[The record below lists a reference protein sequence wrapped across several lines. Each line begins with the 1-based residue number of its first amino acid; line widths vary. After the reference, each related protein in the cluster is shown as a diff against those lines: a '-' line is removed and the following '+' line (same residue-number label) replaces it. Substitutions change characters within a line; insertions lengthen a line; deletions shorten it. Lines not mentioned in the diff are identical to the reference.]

1 MTLIPMQFHLPNMM
15 LATPEM
21 FLLAG
26 ACFVL
31 LADLFVKDSQRF
43 ITYLLA
49 QIVLLVTAGLVLFGT
64 SEMNLIIAESFQT
77 TGTLS
82 VSAFSDMFVLD
93 PMARV
98 LKVSIL
104 LITAAVFV
112 YSRDYLRSRQ
122 MYKGEYFALGLF
134 AVLGMM
140 IMVSAKTM
148 LLIYLGLELLSL
160 AMYAMVAFRR
170 NDGRASEA
178 AMKYFVLGAIASG
191 MLLYGMSIIYGV
203 SGSLH
208 LDHIAV
214 YMKDHPVMQNMGL
227 LLGLSFIIVGLGFK
241 LGVVPFHMWVPDVY
255 DGSPTAVTLFLGAA
269 PKIAAFAMVIRL
281 LVEGLGDMVQ
291 GWQQILAILAALSLL
306 AGNIIAIAQTN
317 IKRMLAYST
326 ISHMGF
332 VVMGILA
339 GSQTGYAASMFYV
352 ITYAIIAM
360 GGFAVVILLSRDGEE
375 ADQLADLKGLSSR
388 HPWYAFMMMLFLF
401 AMAGVPPTVGFY
413 AKLSVINA
421 VVDAQGANLI
431 WLAVFA
437 VVMSVVGAYY
447 YLRAIKLMYFDE
459 PDNVNSNQDNKDL
472 TSGNYSQSAALDIS
486 VPIKAPWDFSVLL
499 SVNGLAVLLLGIL
512 PGALMSLC
520 VWAIQASL

>member
-1 MTLIPMQFHLPNMM
+1 MLLFSLIPMEFSLPNIL

-26 ACFVL
+26 TCFVL
-31 LADLFVKDSQRF
+31 LADLFVKDSQRI
-43 ITYLLA
+43 ITYLLT
-49 QIVLLVTAGLVLFGT
+49 QIVLLVTAGLVFFGT
-64 SEMNLIIAESFQT
+64 NEMNLIVAESIQT
-77 TGTLS
+77 TGSAS
-82 VSAFSDMFVLD
+82 VTAFSDMFVLD
-93 PMARV
+93 PMAQI

-112 YSRDYLRSRQ
+112 YSREYLRSRD
-122 MYKGEYFALGLF
+122 MYKGEYFTLGLF

-160 AMYAMVAFRR
+160 AMYAMVAFKRD
-170 NDGRASEA
+170 DGRASEA

-203 SGSLH
+203 TGSLH
-208 LDHIAV
+208 LDHIAT
-214 YMKDHPVMQNMGL
+214 YMSAHPVMENIGL

-255 DGSPTAVTLFLGAA
+255 DGAPTAVTLFLGTA

-291 GWQQILAILAALSLL
+291 GWQQILSLLAALSLL
-306 AGNIIAIAQTN
+306 AGNVIAIAQTN
-317 IKRMLAYST
+317 IKRMFAYST

-332 VVMGILA
+332 VLMGILA
-339 GSQTGYAASMFYV
+339 GTHTGYAASMFYI

-360 GGFAVVILLSRDGEE
+360 GGFVVVILLSRDGYE
-375 ADQLADLKGLSSR
+375 ADQLADLKGLSTR

-401 AMAGVPPTVGFY
+401 SMAGVPPTVGFY
-413 AKLSVINA
+413 AKLSVITA
-421 VVDAQGANLI
+421 VVDANVI
-431 WLAVFA
+431 WLAVFG
-437 VVMSVVGAYY
+437 VVMSVIGAYY
-447 YLRAIKLMYFDE
+447 YLRAIKLMYFDKPE
-459 PDNVNSNQDNKDL
+459 ST
-472 TSGNYSQSAALDIS
+472 TS
-486 VPIKAPWDFSVLL
+486 PIAPVKWDFSVLL
-499 SVNGLAVLLLGIL
+499 SINGLAVIALGVL
-512 PGALMSLC
+512 PGALMALC
-520 VWAIQASL
+520 VKAIQASL

>member
-1 MTLIPMQFHLPNMM
+1 MLFSTLIPMQFPVPDFIPAM
-15 LATPEM
+15 PEI

-26 ACFVL
+26 ICVVL
-31 LADLFVKDSQRF
+31 LVDLFVKDSQRF

-49 QIVLLVTAGLVLFGT
+49 QIVLLVTAGLLIAGFN
-64 SEMNLIIAESFQT
+64 SESVT
-77 TGTLS
+77 T
-82 VSAFSDMFVLD
+82 FSDMFVLD

-98 LKVSIL
+98 LKISII
-104 LITAAVFV
+104 LITVGIFV
-112 YSRDYLRSRQ
+112 YSREYLRTRD
-122 MYKGEYFALGLF
+122 MYKGEYFTLGLF

-140 IMVSAKTM
+140 VMVSAKTM

-160 AMYAMVAFRR
+160 SMYAMVAFRR
-170 NDGRASEA
+170 DDGRASEA

-191 MLLYGMSIIYGV
+191 MLLYGMSIVYGV

-208 LDHIAV
+208 LDHIAT
-214 YMKDHPVMQNMGL
+214 YMSSHPVMENIGL
-227 LLGLSFIIVGLGFK
+227 LLALAFIIVGLGFK

-255 DGSPTAVTLFLGAA
+255 DGSPTSVTLFLGTA
-269 PKIAAFAMVIRL
+269 PKIAAFAMIIRL

-291 GWQQILAILAALSLL
+291 GWQQILSMLAALSLL
-306 AGNIIAIAQTN
+306 AGNLIAIAQTN

-339 GSQTGYAASMFYV
+339 GTQAGYAASMFYI

-360 GGFAVVILLSRDGEE
+360 GGFAIVILLSQGNYE
-375 ADQLADLKGLSSR
+375 ADQLSDLKGLSTR

-401 AMAGVPPTVGFY
+401 SMAGVPPTVGFY
-413 AKLSVINA
+413 AKFAVIQA
-421 VVDAQGANLI
+421 VVDVNII

-437 VVMSVVGAYY
+437 VVMSVIGAYY
-447 YLRAIKLMYFDE
+447 YLRAIKLMYFDA
-459 PDNVNSNQDNKDL
+459 PDEITADSTTPLAV
-472 TSGNYSQSAALDIS
+472 
-486 VPIKAPWDFSVLL
+486 KAQPDFNLLLSLNGLSVL
-499 SVNGLAVLLLGIL
+499 ALGIF

-520 VWAIQASL
+520 VWAISASL

>member
-1 MTLIPMQFHLPNMM
+1 MLISTLIPMQFDIPDFLPA
-15 LATPEM
+15 LPEI

-26 ACFVL
+26 ICFVL
-31 LADLFVKDSQRF
+31 LVDLFLKDSQRF
-43 ITYLLA
+43 ITYLLT
-49 QIVLLVTAGLVLFGT
+49 QIVLLATAGLVISGFVDT
-64 SEMNLIIAESFQT
+64 PT
-77 TGTLS
+77 TT
-82 VSAFSDMFVLD
+82 FSDMFVLD
-93 PMARV
+93 PMAQI

-104 LITAAVFV
+104 LVTVGVFV
-112 YSRDYLRSRQ
+112 YSRSYLRSRQ
-122 MYKGEYFALGLF
+122 MYRGEYFTLGLF

-140 IMVSAKTM
+140 VMVSAKTM

-160 AMYAMVAFRR
+160 SMYAMVAFRR
-170 NDGRASEA
+170 NDGKASEA

-191 MLLYGMSIIYGV
+191 MLLYGMSIVYGV

-208 LDHIAV
+208 LDHIAI
-214 YMKDHPVMQNMGL
+214 YMNGHPVMENVGL
-227 LLGLSFIIVGLGFK
+227 LLGLAFIIVGLGFK

-255 DGSPTAVTLFLGAA
+255 DGSPTAVTLFLGTA

-291 GWQQILAILAALSLL
+291 GWQQILAMLAAVSLL

-339 GSQTGYAASMFYV
+339 GTQTGYASAMFYI

-360 GGFAVVILLSRDGEE
+360 GGFAVVILLSRDGYE
-375 ADQLADLKGLSSR
+375 ADQLVDLKGLSSR

-401 AMAGVPPTVGFY
+401 SMAGVPPTVGFY
-413 AKLSVINA
+413 AKLTVINA
-421 VVDAQGANLI
+421 VLDAQGANLI

-437 VVMSVVGAYY
+437 VVMSVIGAYY

-459 PDNVNSNQDNKDL
+459 PEEGVKGSSL
-472 TSGNYSQSAALDIS
+472 ALP
-486 VPIKAPWDFSVLL
+486 VKASWDFGVLL
-499 SVNGLAVLLLGIL
+499 SANGLAVLLLGIL
-512 PGALMSLC
+512 PGSLMSLC
-520 VWAIQASL
+520 VWAIQSSL

>member
-1 MTLIPMQFHLPNMM
+1 MVALP
-15 LATPEM
+15 EI

-43 ITYLLA
+43 ITYLLT
-49 QIVLLVTAGLVLFGT
+49 QVVLLLTAALVLFGNDFT
-64 SEMNLIIAESFQT
+64 SVLLAENFQDSGKMRVT
-77 TGTLS
+77 
-82 VSAFSDMFVLD
+82 AFSDMFVLD
-93 PMARV
+93 SLAKV
-98 LKVSIL
+98 LKLAIL
-104 LITAAVFV
+104 LITVAVFV
-112 YSRDYLRSRQ
+112 YSRTYLRSRQ
-122 MYKGEYFALGLF
+122 MYKGEYFTLGLF

-160 AMYAMVAFRR
+160 SMYAMVAFKR

-208 LDHIAV
+208 LGHIAA
-214 YMKDHPVMQNMGL
+214 YMGSHDVMQNVGL

-255 DGSPTAVTLFLGAA
+255 DGSPTPVTMFLGTA
-269 PKIAAFAMVIRL
+269 PKIAAFAMMIRL
-281 LVEGLGDMVQ
+281 LVEGLGGMSQ
-291 GWQQILAILAALSLL
+291 GWQQILAVLAALSLL

-332 VVMGILA
+332 VLMGILA
-339 GSQTGYAASMFYV
+339 ATETGYASSMFYI

-360 GGFAVVILLSRDGEE
+360 GGFAIVILLSRDGYE
-375 ADQLADLKGLSSR
+375 ADQLADLKGLATT

-401 AMAGVPPTVGFY
+401 SMAGVPPTVGFY
-413 AKLSVINA
+413 AKLSVIQA
-421 VVDAQGANLI
+421 VVEADII
-431 WLAVFA
+431 WLAVFS
-437 VVMSVVGAYY
+437 VVMSVIGAYY
-447 YLRAIKLMYFDE
+447 YLRAIKLMYFDK
-459 PDNVNSNQDNKDL
+459 PDTLKEGE
-472 TSGNYSQSAALDIS
+472 TALA
-486 VPIKAPWDFSVLL
+486 PIKAQWDFSLL
-499 SVNGLAVLLLGIL
+499 LTVNGFAVLALGIL
-512 PGALMSLC
+512 PGVLMSVC
-520 VWAIQASL
+520 VLAVRASF

>member
-1 MTLIPMQFHLPNMM
+1 MQFAVPDFAPALP
-15 LATPEM
+15 EI

-26 ACFVL
+26 TCFVL

-43 ITYLLA
+43 VTYLLA
-49 QIVLLVTAGLVLFGT
+49 QIVLLVTAGLLIFG
-64 SEMNLIIAESFQT
+64 A
-77 TGTLS
+77 GS
-82 VSAFSDMFVLD
+82 VGSTATAFTFNEMFVLD
-93 PMARV
+93 PLARV
-98 LKVSIL
+98 LKIAIL
-104 LITAAVFV
+104 LITVGVFV

-122 MYKGEYFALGLF
+122 MYKGEYFTLGLF

-160 AMYAMVAFRR
+160 SMYAMVAFKR

-208 LDHIAV
+208 LTHIAN
-214 YMKDHPVMQNMGL
+214 YMSGHPVMENIGL
-227 LLGLSFIIVGLGFK
+227 LLGLAFIIVGLGFK

-255 DGSPTAVTLFLGAA
+255 DGAPTSVTLFLGTA
-269 PKIAAFAMVIRL
+269 PKIAAFAMIIRL
-281 LVEGLGDMVQ
+281 LVEGLGEMSQ

-339 GSQTGYAASMFYV
+339 ASETGYAASMFYI

-360 GGFAVVILLSRDGEE
+360 GGFAIVILLSRDGYE
-375 ADQLADLKGLSSR
+375 ADQLADLKGLSTT

-401 AMAGVPPTVGFY
+401 SMAGVPPTVGFY
-413 AKLSVINA
+413 AKLSVIQA
-421 VVDAQGANLI
+421 VVDANII
-431 WLAVFA
+431 WLAVFS
-437 VVMSVVGAYY
+437 VVMSVIGAYY
-447 YLRAIKLMYFDE
+447 YLRAIKLMYFDKPVE
-459 PDNVNSNQDNKDL
+459 VTASDSTD
-472 TSGNYSQSAALDIS
+472 SGTALPA
-486 VPIKAPWDFSVLL
+486 PIKPQLDFSVLL
-499 SVNGLAVLLLGIL
+499 SLNGLAVVALGIL

-520 VWAIQASL
+520 LLAIQNSL

>member
-1 MTLIPMQFHLPNMM
+1 MLIPMQFPVPDF
-15 LATPEM
+15 TPAIPEL

-31 LADLFVKDSQRF
+31 LADLFVSDSKRI
-43 ITYLLA
+43 ITYFLS
-49 QIVLLVTAGLVLFGT
+49 QFVLLITAFL
-64 SEMNLIIAESFQT
+64 LINGFNDESAT
-77 TGTLS
+77 T
-82 VSAFSDMFVLD
+82 FSDMFVQD

-98 LKVSIL
+98 LKISLI
-104 LITAAVFV
+104 LITVAVFV
-112 YSRDYLRSRQ
+112 YSRDYLKNRE
-122 MYKGEYFALGLF
+122 MYKGEYFTLGLF

-191 MLLYGMSIIYGV
+191 MLLYGMSLIYGV
-203 SGSLH
+203 TGSLH
-208 LDHIAV
+208 LDHIAS
-214 YMKDHPVMQNMGL
+214 YMSSHPVMTNIGL
-227 LLGLSFIIVGLGFK
+227 LLALAFVIVGLGFK

-255 DGSPTAVTLFLGAA
+255 DGSPTAVTLFLGTA
-269 PKIAAFAMVIRL
+269 PKIAAFAMMIRL

-306 AGNIIAIAQTN
+306 VGNIVAIAQTN

-339 GSQTGYAASMFYV
+339 GTQTGYAASMFYI
-352 ITYAIIAM
+352 ITYSIIAM
-360 GGFAVVILLSRDGEE
+360 GGFAVVILLSSKEKE

-401 AMAGVPPTVGFY
+401 SMAGVPPTVGFY
-413 AKLSVINA
+413 AKLAVIKA
-421 VVDAQGANLI
+421 VVDVNLI

-437 VVMSVVGAYY
+437 VVMSVIGAYY
-447 YLRAIKLMYFDE
+447 YLRAIKLMYFDQADANE
-459 PDNVNSNQDNKDL
+459 S
-472 TSGNYSQSAALDIS
+472 SYSIS
-486 VPIKAPWDFSVLL
+486 PKFDFKVLL
-499 SVNGLAVLLLGIL
+499 SINGLSVLALGFF

-520 VWAIQASL
+520 VWAIQQSL

>member
-1 MTLIPMQFHLPNMM
+1 MTLIPMGFEVPDFIPAM
-15 LATPEM
+15 PEI

-31 LADLFVKDSQRF
+31 LADLFVNDKNRF

-49 QIVLLVTAGLVLFGT
+49 QIVLLVTAGLLLMGFLDSPTLIT
-64 SEMNLIIAESFQT
+64 STAAVASSTFN
-77 TGTLS
+77 
-82 VSAFSDMFVLD
+82 DMFVLD

-98 LKVSIL
+98 LKISIL
-104 LITAAVFV
+104 LITAGVFV

-122 MYKGEYFALGLF
+122 MYKGEYFTLGLF
-134 AVLGMM
+134 AALGMM

-208 LDHIAV
+208 LDHIAT
-214 YMKDHPVMQNMGL
+214 YMKDHPVMQNVGL
-227 LLGLSFIIVGLGFK
+227 LLGLAFIIVGLGFK

-255 DGSPTAVTLFLGAA
+255 DGAPTAVTLFLGTA

-291 GWQQILAILAALSLL
+291 GWQQILAMLAALSLL

-339 GSQTGYAASMFYV
+339 GTQTGYAASMFYV

-375 ADQLADLKGLSSR
+375 ADQLADLKGLSTR

-401 AMAGVPPTVGFY
+401 SMAGVPPTVGFY

-459 PDNVNSNQDNKDL
+459 PEKNPNN
-472 TSGNYSQSAALDIS
+472 TSSQPALDIS
-486 VPIKAPWDFSVLL
+486 VPIKPSWDFSVLL
-499 SVNGLAVLLLGIL
+499 SINGFAVLLLGIL

-520 VWAIQASL
+520 VWAIKTSL

>member
-1 MTLIPMQFHLPNMM
+1 MLLFSLIPMQFSLPNLM

-26 ACFVL
+26 TCFVL

-49 QIVLLVTAGLVLFGT
+49 QIVLLITAGLVYFGT
-64 SEMNLIIAESFQT
+64 SEMNLIIAESFQA
-77 TGTLS
+77 TGKAS

-93 PMARV
+93 PMVKV
-98 LKVSIL
+98 LKTSLL
-104 LITAAVFV
+104 LITVGVLV
-112 YSRDYLRSRQ
+112 YSREYLRTRE
-122 MYKGEYFALGLF
+122 MYKGEYFTLTLF

-140 IMVSAKTM
+140 IMVSAQTM

-160 AMYAMVAFRR
+160 AMYAMVAFKRD
-170 NDGRASEA
+170 DGRASEA

-208 LDHIAV
+208 LDHIAT
-214 YMKDHPVMQNMGL
+214 YMSTHPVMGNMGL

-255 DGSPTAVTLFLGAA
+255 DGAPTAVALFLGTA

-291 GWQQILAILAALSLL
+291 GWQQILSLLVALSLL

-332 VVMGILA
+332 VLMGILA
-339 GSQTGYAASMFYV
+339 GTHTGYAASMFYI

-360 GGFAVVILLSRDGEE
+360 GGFAVVILLSRDGYE
-375 ADQLADLKGLSSR
+375 ADQLSDLKGLSTR

-401 AMAGVPPTVGFY
+401 SMAGVPPTVGFY
-413 AKLSVINA
+413 AKLSVITA
-421 VVDAQGANLI
+421 VVDANVI
-431 WLAVFA
+431 WLAVFG
-437 VVMSVVGAYY
+437 VVMSVIGAYY
-447 YLRAIKLMYFDE
+447 YLRAIKLMYFDKPASE
-459 PDNVNSNQDNKDL
+459 SPRLADVK
-472 TSGNYSQSAALDIS
+472 
-486 VPIKAPWDFSVLL
+486 WDFSLLL
-499 SVNGLAVLLLGIL
+499 SINGLSVLALGIL
-512 PGALMSLC
+512 PGALMAVC
-520 VWAIQASL
+520 VNAVQASL

>member
-1 MTLIPMQFHLPNMM
+1 MQFAVPDFAPALP
-15 LATPEM
+15 EI

-26 ACFVL
+26 TCFVL

-49 QIVLLVTAGLVLFGT
+49 QIVLLITASL
-64 SEMNLIIAESFQT
+64 LIFSVGNGFAST
-77 TGTLS
+77 TMT
-82 VSAFSDMFVLD
+82 FNDMFVLD
-93 PMARV
+93 PLARV

-104 LITAAVFV
+104 LITVGVFV

-122 MYKGEYFALGLF
+122 MYKGEYFTLGLF

-160 AMYAMVAFRR
+160 SMYAMVAFRR

-208 LDHIAV
+208 LTHIAN
-214 YMKDHPVMQNMGL
+214 YMSSHPVMENIGL
-227 LLGLSFIIVGLGFK
+227 LLGLAFIIVGLGFK

-255 DGSPTAVTLFLGAA
+255 DGAPTSVTLFLGTA
-269 PKIAAFAMVIRL
+269 PKIAAFAMIIRL
-281 LVEGLGDMVQ
+281 LVEGLGDMSL
-291 GWQQILAILAALSLL
+291 GWQQILSVLAALSLL

-339 GSQTGYAASMFYV
+339 ASETGYASSMFYI

-360 GGFAVVILLSRDGEE
+360 GGFAIVILLSRDGYE
-375 ADQLADLKGLSSR
+375 ADQLADLKGLSTT

-401 AMAGVPPTVGFY
+401 SMAGVPPTVGFY
-413 AKLSVINA
+413 AKLSVIQA
-421 VVDAQGANLI
+421 VVDADII
-431 WLAVFA
+431 WLAVFS
-437 VVMSVVGAYY
+437 VVMSVIGAYY
-447 YLRAIKLMYFDE
+447 YLRAIKLMYFDV
-459 PDNVNSNQDNKDL
+459 PDEILEES
-472 TSGNYSQSAALDIS
+472 TSARPIGAALQI
-486 VPIKAPWDFSVLL
+486 PIKPQLDFSILL
-499 SVNGLAVLLLGIL
+499 SLNGLAVLALGIL

-520 VWAIQASL
+520 LLAVRSSL